1 MCQDSFWGL
10 FPLGDCHGATSGL
23 SLASESSG
31 VGGLHIG
38 YCRRRP
44 WGVRRSS
51 EARQA
56 SGTFLGR
63 EPRGAA
69 AAATRGYGRVPL
81 QGTCAWGVVRAGGS
95 RFVIGRFHQ
104 PADAGPFAWT
114 RGGAAASWHKF
125 EDLSGPRCWDGM
137 HRAHTTVARVPCTL
151 TPSLSRV
158 HPGAV
163 DRMSFCGRGGTR
175 AAGPRRRGTNLKI
188 CPGRAV
194 GMECGVH
201 TPRWRVPYTLT
212 PSLSRVHPGAV
223 HRMSFRGRGGTRA
236 AGPRVS
242 RRSDS
247 PTDARSVGSALAK
260 GVESRSGV
268 STSQLTLGR
277 SPTRGGAAAS

>member
-175 AAGPRRRGTNLKI
+175 AAEPR
-188 CPGRAV
+188 
-194 GMECGVH
+194 
-201 TPRWRVPYTLT
+201 
-212 PSLSRVHPGAV
+212 S
-223 HRMSFRGRGGTRA
+223 
-236 AGPRVS
+236 S